1 LVASKSDNIKL
12 VRIPVLGEDSFNVMF
27 VEPECFD
34 VFGCTILADE
44 GTIGDV
50 GVG

>member
-1 LVASKSDNIKL
+1 M
-12 VRIPVLGEDSFNVMF
+12 RIPVLGEDSFDVMF
-27 VEPECFD
+27 VEPECLD